1 MRRPFQEDSPAMVD
15 IRMVKHSDAVE
26 QLVELFHLCFNDEMS
41 PEAWDWKY
49 LRNPSAPP
57 DHEVIVALDGGRIV
71 GARPFMFADMWL
83 GNERVRAAQHC
94 DTMVHPGYRN
104 QGIFGRMGRLSLQW
118 LRDNGC
124 ALSYGFPGPMSRPG
138 FLSQGYRV
146 VAEMEV
152 LFRPVNP
159 ARLLSQKLGRGLA
172 AGALGFLSGKLMKAG
187 AGRTRRAGEFQVEVL
202 DRFTDELRDV
212 DGLRHE
218 SAITLVRSEGCLR
231 WRFDDSPRHD
241 YRYVVARAGGELR
254 GYAVVSVQK
263 QPDGLVYGLVVDY
276 LVKDSDVACFSA
288 LIERCLVELGRSDH
302 DITMVWAFSEPGLR
316 EELLRAHGL
325 KSSLRFPYRR
335 FFQYSYLD
343 AIRLDERAGSDVDV
357 YDAASWRVTHAFS
370 DMR

>member
-1 MRRPFQEDSPAMVD
+1 MVD
-15 IRMVKHSDAVE
+15 IRIVKHSDAVE
-26 QLVELFHLCFNDEMS
+26 QLVELFHVCFDDEMS
-41 PEAWDWKY
+41 PDAWDWKH
-49 LRNPSAPP
+49 LRNPSVPP
-57 DHEVIVALDGGRIV
+57 GDEVIVALDGGKIV

-83 GNERVRAAQHC
+83 GDKKVTAAQHC
-94 DTMVHPGYRN
+94 DTMVHPEYRK

-146 VAEMEV
+146 VGETEV

-159 ARLLSQKLGRGLA
+159 ARLLSQKLGSGPAARG
-172 AGALGFLSGKLMKAG
+172 LGFLGGRLLKAG
-187 AGRTRRAGEFQVEVL
+187 PGRTRRAGAFEVEAF
-202 DRFTDELRDV
+202 DRFTDEMRTV
-212 DGLRHE
+212 DGLRNR
-218 SAITLVRSEGCLR
+218 SAITLVRSESCLR

-254 GYAVVSVQK
+254 GYAVVSVQR
-263 QPDGLVYGLVVDY
+263 QPDGLVYGLIADY
-276 LVKDSDVACFSA
+276 LVKDSDAACFNA
-288 LIERCLVELGRSDH
+288 LMERCLAELGRSDH
-302 DITMVWAFSEPGLR
+302 DITMVWAFGEPGLR
-316 EELLRAHGL
+316 EELMRRFGF

-343 AIRLDERAGSDVDV
+343 AIRLDEGAGSDVDV
-357 YDAASWRVTHAFS
+357 YEAANWRATHAFW

>member
-1 MRRPFQEDSPAMVD
+1 MVD
-15 IRMVKHSDAVE
+15 VRLVKHSDAVE
-26 QLVELFHLCFNDEMS
+26 QLVELFHLCFDDEMS
-41 PEAWDWKY
+41 PDAWDWKY
-49 LRNPSAPP
+49 RRNPSAPP
-57 DHEVIVALDGGRIV
+57 GDEVIVALDGGRIV

-94 DTMVHPGYRN
+94 DTMVHPEHRS

-118 LRDNGC
+118 LRENGC

-146 VAEMEV
+146 AAETEV

-159 ARLLSQKLGRGLA
+159 ARLLSQKLGNRPLA
-172 AGALGFLSGKLMKAG
+172 AGLGFLCGKLIEAG
-187 AGRTRRAGEFQVEVL
+187 AVGTRRAGAFEVEVF
-202 DRFTDELRDV
+202 DRFADELGAV
-212 DGLRHE
+212 DGLRDE
-218 SAITLVRSEGCLR
+218 SAITLVRSESCLR

-241 YRYVVARAGGELR
+241 YKYVVARAGDKLR

-263 QPDGLVYGLVVDY
+263 QPDGLVYGLIVDY
-276 LVKDSDVACFSA
+276 LVKDGDPACFSA
-288 LIERCLVELGRSDH
+288 LMERCLVELGRSDH

-316 EELLRAHGL
+316 EELLRGL
-325 KSSLRFPYRR
+325 GFKSSLRFPYRR
-335 FFQYSYLD
+335 FFQYSYMD
-343 AIRLDERAGSDVDV
+343 ALRLDERVGRDVDV